1 MAFLMDDV
9 AAGGQLMCGAG
20 TPIALGIGDSKIRGS
35 AYIEGPQIIGKATE
49 FPNVYGTLMVGPL
62 TNGDASP
69 ANVPGSYCGQNFSPY
84 SLVVSGDAAIFDN
97 LSVKAKVVAGG
108 DVIAQGEVKSRCGA
122 HILSAK
128 KNFDIPHPSKPG
140 WRLRHTCLEGPA
152 NDVYVRGR
160 VLNRTEIELP
170 SYWKDLVDQDTI
182 SVSLTPIGA
191 HQDVIVKRIDD
202 EKVYL
207 QAKGG
212 MPINC
217 FYHIFGERKDGEYL
231 IPEYEGETPAD
242 YPGNNDEYSVVSWN
256 YDVRKN

>member
-20 TPIALGIGDSKIRGS
+20 SPIALGVGPTKIRG
-35 AYIEGPQIIGKATE
+35 AAFIEGPQIVGSAGA
-49 FPNVYGTLMVGPL
+49 FPAVYGTLMVGPL
-62 TNGDASP
+62 SNGDAAQIP
-69 ANVPGSYCGQNFSPY
+69 VTGAICGFNNSPY

-97 LSVKAKVVAGG
+97 L
-108 DVIAQGEVKSRCGA
+108 DVNRNIYASNNIVAQGEVISRCGG

-128 KNFDIPHPSKPG
+128 KNFDIPHPNKPG
-140 WRLRHTCLEGPA
+140 WRLRHTCLEGPT

-170 SYWKDLVDQDTI
+170 EYWKDLVDQDTV

-191 HQDVIVKRIDD
+191 HQDVIVKRIDS
-202 EKVYL
+202 EKIYL

-217 FYHIFGERKDGEYL
+217 FYHVFGERKDGEPL
-231 IPEYEGETPAD
+231 IPEYPGESPAD
-242 YPGNNDEYSVVSWN
+242 YPGNNDEYSVSGYH
-256 YDVRKN
+256 YDKKGE